1 MPRGVGIIGAVP
13 PPIYALAARDVG
25 QPPEEWILL
34 LPAGNEVRLR
44 DGRVFG
50 SAGAEAVVAEWR
62 RQNVKLP
69 VDLNHAEM
77 WRAPIGGEAPAYGW
91 VTAMEARGAEVWGR
105 VEWTDEGRELLSSRK
120 YRYYSPTYSLTG
132 GGEIYA
138 ITSVALVNRPALPE
152 AGALARDNGGNQE
165 GSMKEIAKALGL
177 SESATEAEIVARIGA
192 GGAGTAAA
200 TASRQVNMVPKADY
214 DAVLARAEA
223 AEGQVKQTAADE
235 LRREAETVVTAA
247 ITKGV
252 AAPASKEFW
261 LGLCATRDGLTSV
274 KAHLESAPPVVNT
287 ATAGAATAGAAPPAK
302 ETRTPE
308 DIEVKR
314 QMGFDEE
321 EGS

>member
-1 MPRGVGIIGAVP
+1 VPRGVGIIGAVP

-25 QPPEEWILL
+25 QPPAEWILL

-62 RQNVKLP
+62 RDKLKLP
-69 VDLNHAEM
+69 VDVNHAEM
-77 WRAPIGGEAPAYGW
+77 WRAPLGGEAPAYGW

-120 YRYYSPTYSLTG
+120 YRYYSPTFSLTD

-192 GGAGTAAA
+192 GGA
-200 TASRQVNMVPKADY
+200 VNMVPKADY

-252 AAPASKEFW
+252 AAPSSKEFW

-274 KAHLESAPPVVNT
+274 RAHLESAPQVVNT
-287 ATAGAATAGAAPPAK
+287 ATAGAATAGAAPPAR

-308 DIEVKR
+308 QIEADR